1 MDDYEIKRTMYSQGV
16 IRKWLKEELKDFLK
30 EHNYK
35 FAPIY
40 GAYGLVQKNE
50 GTVNISYFTQ
60 KSNNYLRLSCPIISF
75 KKVEDLMF
83 KITNEGIFTEDST
96 TISICTQEII
106 DALEKTHFIIKSQ
119 EDVKIAAEVFKKNF
133 VELYLPAYQKYSNLE
148 NVLALWDSLPT
159 LEWKNAWFLGP
170 EKHIKIIIIS
180 KLCHDARYASRCDE
194 YLEFYRTLIRNGENL
209 SKELKWCEEVIDYLS
224 KNEI

>member
-40 GAYGLVQKNE
+40 GAYGLIQRNE
-50 GTVNISYFTQ
+50 GSVNISYFTQ
-60 KSNNYLRLSCPIISF
+60 KSNNYLTLSSPVISF
-75 KKVEDLMF
+75 KKVQDLMF
-83 KITNEGIFTEDST
+83 KITNKKVFSEDSST
-96 TISICTQEII
+96 LYICTQEII

-119 EDVKIAAEVFKKNF
+119 EDVKIVAEVFKKNF
-133 VELYLPAYQKYSNLE
+133 VELYLPAYEKYSTLE

-159 LEWKNAWFLGP
+159 LEWKNAWFNGP
-170 EKHIKIIIIS
+170 EKYIKIIIIS
-180 KLCHDARYASRCDE
+180 KLCHDPRYASRCEE
-194 YLEFYRTLIRNGENL
+194 YLEYYKSLIKNG
-209 SKELKWCEEVIDYLS
+209 KDYYQELKWCEEVIDYLS

>member
-1 MDDYEIKRTMYSQGV
+1 MDDYAIIRKLKSEGV

-35 FAPIY
+35 FAPVHGI
-40 GAYGLVQKNE
+40 YGLVQRNE
-50 GTVNISYFTQ
+50 WSVNISKISQ
-60 KSNNYLRLSCPIISF
+60 DSSGYLSLRNPLISF
-75 KKVEDLMF
+75 KKVEDLIF
-83 KITNEGIFTEDST
+83 KITQEEVFAHDST
-96 TISICTQEII
+96 TVSICTQKISDVIENSS
-106 DALEKTHFIIKSQ
+106 FIINSQ

-209 SKELKWCEEVIDYLS
+209 SKELKWCEEVINYLS

>member
-35 FAPIY
+35 FAPVHGI
-40 GAYGLVQKNE
+40 YGLVQRNE
-50 GTVNISYFTQ
+50 WSVNISEISQ
-60 KSNNYLRLSCPIISF
+60 NSSGYLSLRNPLISF
-75 KKVEDLMF
+75 KKVEDLMY
-83 KITNEGIFTEDST
+83 KITQEEVFAHDST
-96 TISICTQEII
+96 TISICTQELS
-106 DALEKTHFIIKSQ
+106 DAIENSGFHIKSQ

-170 EKHIKIIIIS
+170 EKYIKIIIIS
-180 KLCHDARYASRCDE
+180 KLCNDSRYASRCDE
-194 YLEFYRTLIRNGENL
+194 YLEYYKSLIKKGENYYQ
-209 SKELKWCEEVIDYLS
+209 ELKWCEEVIDYLS